1 MGRVR
6 VLQPSVVMVIKKVI
20 IVMRSAKRKS
30 CNKKSIS
37 DVKVLVSAQNGEQ
50 STRLLKCKL
59 S

>member
-1 MGRVR
+1 
-6 VLQPSVVMVIKKVI
+6 VIKKVI

-30 CNKKSIS
+30 CNKKSIP